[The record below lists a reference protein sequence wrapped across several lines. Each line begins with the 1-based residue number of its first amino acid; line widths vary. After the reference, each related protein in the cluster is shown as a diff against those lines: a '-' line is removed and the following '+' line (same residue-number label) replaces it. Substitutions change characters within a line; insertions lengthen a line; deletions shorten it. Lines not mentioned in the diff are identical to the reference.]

1 MPKGITGTVA
11 ATSAAQLLDE
21 TERPTKRR
29 FLVMGLLFVTV
40 VINYLDRSNLSIVSP
55 HLAAQ
60 FHMTPV
66 QMGLLFSAFGWTYVP
81 LQIPGG
87 WLVDRIHPRHFYPAT
102 IFLWSVATFSFGVST
117 GFAMLIALRLLV
129 GLFEV
134 PSFLMNNRIAI
145 TWFGEHERA
154 TCVAAYTA
162 GEYVGLAFLLP
173 VLAWLL
179 TTFGWPSVFF
189 VTGTAGVIWAVVFF
203 LVYRDPTAAKGVN
216 AAEVRLIASS
226 GGIPDLS
233 DRIGVRQGTRNDGS
247 VWRNLAV
254 VLGRRKLWG
263 LYIGQFAWATTN
275 TFFLTWFPTYLVQY
289 RHFSFI
295 KAGIYGSIPF
305 LAAFG
310 GVICSG
316 LLSDFYVRRGGSL
329 SVARKTPIVGGMV
342 LSSIIIGANFV
353 DSAPLVI
360 MFMAIAF
367 FANGLASIHWSLVS
381 AVAPERL
388 IGLTSGAFNFV
399 GSIAFITTP
408 IVIGGLLTGGSITA
422 PLTFISVTAAIGA
435 CSYIFLVGRVER
447 VTESSGTS

>member
-1 MPKGITGTVA
+1 MPEGIKDAVEPA
-11 ATSAAQLLDE
+11 PAAQLPDE
-21 TERPTKRR
+21 SERPTKKR
-29 FLVMGLLFVTV
+29 FVVMAMLFVTV

-60 FHMTPV
+60 FHITPMR
-66 QMGLLFSAFGWTYVP
+66 MGLIFSAFGWIYVP

-87 WLVDRIHPRHFYPAT
+87 WLVDRIHPRYFYPAT
-102 IFLWSVATFSFGVST
+102 ILLWSVATFSFGVST
-117 GFAMLIALRLLV
+117 GFFMLIVLRLLV

-134 PSFLMNNRIAI
+134 PSFLMNNRIAT

-162 GEYVGLAFLLP
+162 AEYVGLAFLLP

-179 TTFGWPSVFF
+179 TTFGWPSVFI
-189 VTGTAGVIWAVVFF
+189 VTGVAGIIWAVIFF
-203 LVYRDPTAAKGVN
+203 LVYRDPAATRGVN
-216 AAEVRLIASS
+216 AAEIKLIASS

-233 DRIGVRQGTRNDGS
+233 NRISARHRTRNDGS

-263 LYIGQFAWATTN
+263 IYIGQFAWGTTN

-295 KAGIYGSIPF
+295 KVGIYGAVPF

-310 GVICSG
+310 GVISSG

-329 SVARKTPIVGGMV
+329 SVARKTPILGGMA
-342 LSSIIIGANFV
+342 LSSVIIGANFV
-353 DSAPLVI
+353 HSTSLVI

-367 FANGLASIHWSLVS
+367 FTSYSPATGMCRAVSSDVPRMMEPMVSSLAAL
-381 AVAPERL
+381 PE
-388 IGLTSGAFNFV
+388 
-399 GSIAFITTP
+399 
-408 IVIGGLLTGGSITA
+408 
-422 PLTFISVTAAIGA
+422 PL
-435 CSYIFLVGRVER
+435 
-447 VTESSGTS
+447 

>member
-1 MPKGITGTVA
+1 
-11 ATSAAQLLDE
+11 
-21 TERPTKRR
+21 
-29 FLVMGLLFVTV
+29 MGLLFLTV

-55 HLAAQ
+55 KIAAQ
-60 FHMTPV
+60 FHITPM
-66 QMGLLFSAFGWTYVP
+66 QMGLIFSAFGWIYVP

-87 WLVDRIHPRHFYPAT
+87 WVVDHIHPRYFYPAT
-102 IFLWSVATFSFGVST
+102 ILLWSLATFTLGVST
-117 GFAMLIALRLLV
+117 GFVMLLVCRLLV

-134 PSFLMNNRIAI
+134 PSFLMNNRIAT

-162 GEYVGLAFLLP
+162 AEYVGLAFLLP
-173 VLAWLL
+173 PLAWLM

-189 VTGTAGVIWAVVFF
+189 ITGSLGACWAVVFY
-203 LVYRDPTAAKGVN
+203 LMYRDPATAKGVN
-216 AAEVRLIASS
+216 AAEIRLIASS

-233 DRIGVRQGTRNDGS
+233 ERIRHRQRTRTEGS
-247 VWRNLAV
+247 LWSNLAV

-263 LYIGQFAWATTN
+263 LYIGQFAWGTTN
-275 TFFLTWFPTYLVQY
+275 TFFLTWFPSYLIQY

-295 KAGIYGSIPF
+295 KVGIYGAVPF

-329 SVARKTPIVGGMV
+329 SVARKGPVLGGMA

-353 DSAPLVI
+353 HSGSLVI

-381 AVAPERL
+381 SVAPERL

-399 GSIAFITTP
+399 GTISFITTP
-408 IVIGGLLTGGSITA
+408 IIIGALLTGGSITA

-435 CSYIFLVGRVER
+435 CSYIFLVGRLER
-447 VTESSGTS
+447 VPE